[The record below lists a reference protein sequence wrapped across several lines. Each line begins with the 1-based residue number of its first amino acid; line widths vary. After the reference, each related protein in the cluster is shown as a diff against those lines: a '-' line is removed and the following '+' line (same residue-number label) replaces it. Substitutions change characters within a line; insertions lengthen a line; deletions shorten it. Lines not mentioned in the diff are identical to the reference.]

1 VTGADGSREDLV
13 RRGRRLEYFT
23 IGYNCLEGVASL
35 IAGLVAGSI
44 ALVGFGLDS
53 CIEVASGA
61 GVLWRLHH
69 DLDPSRRE
77 QAEQVTLRVVGA
89 CFLALAVYI
98 TCESVL
104 SLIRHEAPERS
115 IPGIL
120 VAAASVVCMPLLAR
134 AKRRVAGGLGSGA
147 MKADS
152 RQADFCAWLSAIVL
166 GGLLLNS
173 LFGWW
178 WADAVAGLGMV
189 PIIAREGAGSW
200 KGQACGCDDGGCH

>member
-1 VTGADGSREDLV
+1 
-13 RRGRRLEYFT
+13 
-23 IGYNCLEGVASL
+23 
-35 IAGLVAGSI
+35 
-44 ALVGFGLDS
+44 
-53 CIEVASGA
+53 
-61 GVLWRLHH
+61 VLWRLHH

-166 GGLLLNS
+166 GGLLLNW